1 MKIIFIDDLQNQKFR
16 AIVKTHKNVA
26 VTEEWTVD
34 QWSQRKKKLHQIEFI
49 CVTLTLTHCV
59 HDSQYFFLSLLIR
72 TDITCDIHRI

>member
-1 MKIIFIDDLQNQKFR
+1 M
-16 AIVKTHKNVA
+16 A

-59 HDSQYFFLSLLIR
+59 HDSQIFFFVPAHSN
-72 TDITCDIHRI
+72 

>member
-1 MKIIFIDDLQNQKFR
+1 MKTIFFDDLQNRKFR

-26 VTEEWTVD
+26 VTDEWID

-59 HDSQYFFLSLLIR
+59 HDL
-72 TDITCDIHRI
+72 